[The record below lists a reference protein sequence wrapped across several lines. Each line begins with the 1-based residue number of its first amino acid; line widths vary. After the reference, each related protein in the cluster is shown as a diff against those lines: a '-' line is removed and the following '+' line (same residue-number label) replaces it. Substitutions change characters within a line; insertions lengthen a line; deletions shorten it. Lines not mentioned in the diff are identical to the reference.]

1 MHLRHDV
8 PAVGRVNSN
17 YRDTASV
24 DALRATTLYVVMTL
38 IFGLWLA
45 WDATFYRLVIFAPWA
60 DYWEHTAL
68 FTEWLGNFSNPA
80 NPHVEDPSLSSRY
93 MPWFWALTFFGLVF
107 EFDAIQLMSISAVLN
122 YVLIVIGL
130 HVFLKN
136 YFRNPWA
143 PLIGYIAIFMCWGIS
158 WNWSNLYHL
167 RSFFYVGGYPSTFV
181 FGLSL
186 LSFALVLRLLR
197 RDGSV
202 FVMSVILC
210 MLSALMFLCHP
221 LTGVF
226 GIFGC
231 ALLALTDSS
240 ESIGLRLLTL
250 FMLAA
255 GTLLAEFWPYF
266 SVWNVSLG
274 LYGTGAEQWFSSS
287 DSMGSLERL
296 RSGVWGHIFYNPR
309 LVLTILGPALLGL
322 PLCIWL
328 YIRREHMFIVLGAVC
343 MAIPYLLH
351 PFIEVPL
358 AHRFLLFVV
367 TYFHFAIV
375 WGVLQVIDTWNSRPR
390 PAYAGPML
398 WGVVSAIAILLVANI
413 ILLTMEFRGYTL
425 SAKSLQIVDKRA
437 ALPEGMSVVDLYT
450 RLTDPLPEEAIV
462 LATPAVG
469 WPLPTIKGKVV
480 SIYHE
485 NPILVDQQ
493 ERYIATI
500 NFFVQP
506 QEPGVRTALIK
517 RYDISHL
524 LLKGEP
530 STAELNDWMTA
541 HVLLLASI
549 GDYRMYRLLASA
561 TDAAPPPPPVQL
573 DEQDTDDVI
582 VMPDRIAQ
590 PVNPMLV
597 STPVNTPKLVV
608 PAPSQKTVNKIS
620 TPTRSS
626 RRTPAKRDDL
636 SASTYGA
643 PIAEPLIASTEEML
657 PYTTRPDTGVGSE
670 EGTTS
675 VSVVTVP
682 ADSMPSDS
690 RPSAKETD
698 TGAEVYGVPIPEPV
712 LDPERHG
719 G

>member
-1 MHLRHDV
+1 
-8 PAVGRVNSN
+8 VNSN

-24 DALRATTLYVVMTL
+24 DALRATTLYVVLTL

-45 WDATFYRLVIFAPWA
+45 WDAAFLRMVTFSPLS
-60 DYWEHTAL
+60 DYWEYTAL
-68 FTEWLGNFSNPA
+68 FSEWQGNFAAPSNPY
-80 NPHVEDPSLSSRY
+80 VDDPSLSALY

-122 YVLIVIGL
+122 YFLIVIGL

-136 YFRNPWA
+136 YFRDPWA
-143 PLIGYIAIFMCWGIS
+143 PLIGYIAIFMCWGLSSS
-158 WNWSNLYHL
+158 WTNLYHL
-167 RSFFYVGGYPSTFV
+167 RSFFYVGGFPSTFV

-221 LTGVF
+221 LTGIF
-226 GIFGC
+226 GIVGC

-240 ESIGLRLLTL
+240 ESIGLRALTL
-250 FMLAA
+250 LMLAA

-266 SVWNVSLG
+266 SVWRVVLG
-274 LYGTGAEQWFSSS
+274 LYGTGAEQGFLSSGLLHS
-287 DSMGSLERL
+287 DEWR
-296 RSGVWGHIFYNPR
+296 HIFYNPR

-328 YIRREHMFIVLGAVC
+328 YMRREHMFIVLGAIC

-351 PFIEVPL
+351 PFVEVPL
-358 AHRFLLFVV
+358 AYQFLLFVV

-375 WGVLQVIDTWNSRPR
+375 WGVLQVIDAWNLRPR
-390 PAYAGPML
+390 PAYAGTLL

-413 ILLTMEFRGYTL
+413 ILVTMEFRGYTL
-425 SAKSLQIVDKRA
+425 SPESLQLTDSRA
-437 ALPEGMSVVDLYT
+437 ELPGGMSVVNLYS
-450 RLTDPLPEEAIV
+450 RLTDPLPEEAVV

-480 SIYHE
+480 SLYHA
-485 NPILVDQQ
+485 NPMLVDQY
-493 ERYIATI
+493 ERFIATS
-500 NFFVQP
+500 NFFELP
-506 QEPGVRTALIK
+506 QEPDVRTALIK
-517 RYDISHL
+517 RYGTTHL

-530 STAELNDWMTA
+530 STAELNDWLTA
-541 HVLLLASI
+541 HVRLLASI
-549 GDYRMYRLLASA
+549 GDYRMYRLLASS
-561 TDAAPPPPPVQL
+561 TDAVPPPPPVQV
-573 DEQDTDDVI
+573 DEQETVDVI
-582 VMPDRIAQ
+582 VVPDRIAQ
-590 PVNPMLV
+590 PVNPVLV
-597 STPVNTPKLVV
+597 SKPVDTPRLVA
-608 PAPSQKTVNKIS
+608 PAPSPKTENKIS
-620 TPTRSS
+620 TPPRSS
-626 RRTPAKRDDL
+626 RRTHAKRDDL

-643 PIAEPLIASTEEML
+643 PIAEPLIAPTEEML

-670 EGTTS
+670 EDTTS